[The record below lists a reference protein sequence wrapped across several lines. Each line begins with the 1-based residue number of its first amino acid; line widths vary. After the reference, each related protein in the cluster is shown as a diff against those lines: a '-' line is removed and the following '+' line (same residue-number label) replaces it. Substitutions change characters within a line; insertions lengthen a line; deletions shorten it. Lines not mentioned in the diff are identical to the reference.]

1 MELRVKKSMKVSEY
15 KKTVEPDE
23 NLIKG
28 LSLKDIENKIYT
40 ELGRKDYLYGS
51 DTPGTLFKK
60 GNYYP
65 WDLSSLST
73 TLNDCVGGK
82 KLDGITE
89 PYLYI
94 GGYGTIFS
102 WHVEDYNMP
111 SINYL
116 HIGAPKIWY
125 VIARDDY
132 KLF

>member
-1 MELRVKKSMKVSEY
+1 MELRVKKSMLVSEY
-15 KKTVEPDE
+15 KSLVKEDE
-23 NLIKG
+23 LNIKG
-28 LSLKDIENKIYT
+28 LSINDLEDKIYK
-40 ELGRKDYLYGS
+40 ELGKKDFLYGS

-60 GNYYP
+60 CSKYP
-65 WDLSSLST
+65 WDLSNLNT
-73 TLNDCVGGK
+73 TLNDCLGGK
-82 KLDGITE
+82 RLDGITE

-116 HIGAPKIWY
+116 HIGNPKVWY
-125 VIARDDY
+125 VVARDDY